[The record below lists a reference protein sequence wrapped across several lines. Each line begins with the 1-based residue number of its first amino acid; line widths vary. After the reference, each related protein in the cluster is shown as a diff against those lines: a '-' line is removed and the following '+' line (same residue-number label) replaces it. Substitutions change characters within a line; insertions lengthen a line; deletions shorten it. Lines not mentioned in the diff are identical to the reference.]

1 MANEITVNINTT
13 CTNGKFSSRFDS
25 STQITQVAQGGR
37 DIIVIIGTT
46 EETLVFTDITTLGVA
61 VFYNLDTT
69 NYVQWGGSAGVY
81 VGRLK
86 PSDMPHTIRLEPGA
100 TIYMKAN
107 TAACKVRVICYE
119 A

>member
-1 MANEITVNINTT
+1 MADEIQVNINTQ
-13 CTNGKFSSRFDS
+13 CVNGNYTNRFSVNAS
-25 STQITQVAQGGR
+25 INQVAQGGR
-37 DIIVIIGTT
+37 DNIVIIGTT

-86 PSDMPHTIRLEPGA
+86 PSDMAHTIRLEPGA
-100 TIYMKAN
+100 TIYIKAN

>member
-1 MANEITVNINTT
+1 MANEITVNVNTS
-13 CTNGKFSSRFDS
+13 CTNGKFTTRFDS

-37 DIIVIIGTT
+37 DIIVSIGTA
-46 EETLVFTDITTLGVA
+46 EETLVFTDITTLGIA

-69 NYVQWGGSAGVY
+69 NYVQWGGSTGVY

-86 PSDMPHTIRLEPGA
+86 PSDTPHVFRLEPGA
-100 TIYMKAN
+100 TIYMKAD